1 MPETAKGEP
10 KFQEGIKQN
19 HNYMILN
26 GFILK
31 NKIESKK
38 NRNNDAIL
46 FGRKKTTVHN
56 KRCTNATASKIRNN
70 TLKTK
75 T

>member
-1 MPETAKGEP
+1 
-10 KFQEGIKQN
+10 
-19 HNYMILN
+19 MILN
-26 GFILK
+26 GFIFK